1 MPTLI
6 YTRHCCLT
14 VQGKLLLSVGES
26 KLKKTPDTKKPLESG
41 LFKTLKKVSD

>member
-26 KLKKTPDTKKPLESG
+26 KLKKTPDTKNAARKR
-41 LFKTLKKVSD
+41 LF

>member
-14 VQGKLLLSVGES
+14 VLGKLLLSVGES
-26 KLKKTPDTKKPLESG
+26 KLKNTGHKKAARER
-41 LFKTLKKVSD
+41 LF